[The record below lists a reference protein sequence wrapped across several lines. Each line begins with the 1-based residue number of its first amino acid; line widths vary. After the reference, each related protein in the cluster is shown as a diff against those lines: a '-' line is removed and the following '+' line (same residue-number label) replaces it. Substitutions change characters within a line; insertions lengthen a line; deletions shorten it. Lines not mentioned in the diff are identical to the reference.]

1 MNKIRKLF
9 ILVVCLIFFGVTP
22 AYANDSCNHQLV
34 KVSYTWSDDNKTCT
48 ASRTCLACPLKEI
61 ETVTT
66 TPTLVE
72 EKTCILPEL
81 TSYSANFTNT
91 AFVAQEKTVQTEE
104 AAGHSLKKTEGVA
117 ASAAKE
123 GNRIYWHCHDCD
135 KYFGDEKAETE
146 ITKADTVLEKIAPV
160 IIKGDGASVSA
171 GGKKAL
177 SFTSDAAYKDFICV
191 ELDGKT
197 VDESNYMVKDMKK
210 GDYSRE
216 VNIMNNEEKRCSGC
230 GVLLQDQNLLQ
241 EGYTTSLE
249 NDVCQRCFRMKNYGE
264 YQVVTKS
271 NDEYLKIL
279 KSVGETKDLVLY
291 ITDLLNLEENIE
303 EIRSIIPNKMI
314 LVLNKKDVLPKSVK
328 EEKLINYLKEKNIEF
343 EEVIVVSVNKNI
355 NIDYLLK
362 RIKYYQTSKNV
373 YVVGHTNAGKSSLIN
388 KLISNYSDNTQE
400 LTMSPLPSTTLNL
413 VKIDINDHLT
423 LIDTPGLVDNGS
435 ILNRVDASMVK
446 KISPKK
452 EIKPRT
458 YQLRK
463 NQSIII
469 EDLIRIDYVEGEKN
483 SFTLFVSNDLK
494 VKRLLNLFN
503 NDELKDKNKLTY
515 EVKYDEDL
523 VINGLGF
530 VKIVNK
536 GVIDVYIDKDI
547 DTFMRKSLI

>member
-1 MNKIRKLF
+1 
-9 ILVVCLIFFGVTP
+9 
-22 AYANDSCNHQLV
+22 
-34 KVSYTWSDDNKTCT
+34 
-48 ASRTCLACPLKEI
+48 
-61 ETVTT
+61 
-66 TPTLVE
+66 
-72 EKTCILPEL
+72 
-81 TSYSANFTNT
+81 
-91 AFVAQEKTVQTEE
+91 
-104 AAGHSLKKTEGVA
+104 
-117 ASAAKE
+117 
-123 GNRIYWHCHDCD
+123 
-135 KYFGDEKAETE
+135 
-146 ITKADTVLEKIAPV
+146 
-160 IIKGDGASVSA
+160 
-171 GGKKAL
+171 
-177 SFTSDAAYKDFICV
+177 
-191 ELDGKT
+191 
-197 VDESNYMVKDMKK
+197 
-210 GDYSRE
+210 
-216 VNIMNNEEKRCSGC
+216 MNNEEKRCSGC

-303 EIRSIIPNKMI
+303 EIRNIIPNKMI

-328 EEKLINYLKEKNIEF
+328 DEKL
-343 EEVIVVSVNKNI
+343 IVVSVNKNI

-413 VKIDINDHLT
+413 VKIDINDYLT

>member
-1 MNKIRKLF
+1 
-9 ILVVCLIFFGVTP
+9 
-22 AYANDSCNHQLV
+22 
-34 KVSYTWSDDNKTCT
+34 
-48 ASRTCLACPLKEI
+48 
-61 ETVTT
+61 
-66 TPTLVE
+66 
-72 EKTCILPEL
+72 
-81 TSYSANFTNT
+81 
-91 AFVAQEKTVQTEE
+91 
-104 AAGHSLKKTEGVA
+104 
-117 ASAAKE
+117 
-123 GNRIYWHCHDCD
+123 
-135 KYFGDEKAETE
+135 
-146 ITKADTVLEKIAPV
+146 
-160 IIKGDGASVSA
+160 
-171 GGKKAL
+171 
-177 SFTSDAAYKDFICV
+177 
-191 ELDGKT
+191 
-197 VDESNYMVKDMKK
+197 
-210 GDYSRE
+210 
-216 VNIMNNEEKRCSGC
+216 MNNEEKRCSGC

-271 NDEYLKIL
+271 NDDYLKIL

-303 EIRSIIPNKMI
+303 EIRNIIPNKMI

-536 GVIDVYIDKDI
+536 CVIDVYIDKDI

>member
-1 MNKIRKLF
+1 
-9 ILVVCLIFFGVTP
+9 
-22 AYANDSCNHQLV
+22 
-34 KVSYTWSDDNKTCT
+34 
-48 ASRTCLACPLKEI
+48 
-61 ETVTT
+61 
-66 TPTLVE
+66 
-72 EKTCILPEL
+72 
-81 TSYSANFTNT
+81 
-91 AFVAQEKTVQTEE
+91 
-104 AAGHSLKKTEGVA
+104 
-117 ASAAKE
+117 
-123 GNRIYWHCHDCD
+123 
-135 KYFGDEKAETE
+135 
-146 ITKADTVLEKIAPV
+146 
-160 IIKGDGASVSA
+160 
-171 GGKKAL
+171 
-177 SFTSDAAYKDFICV
+177 
-191 ELDGKT
+191 
-197 VDESNYMVKDMKK
+197 MKK

-303 EIRSIIPNKMI
+303 EIRNIIPNKMI

>member
-1 MNKIRKLF
+1 
-9 ILVVCLIFFGVTP
+9 
-22 AYANDSCNHQLV
+22 
-34 KVSYTWSDDNKTCT
+34 
-48 ASRTCLACPLKEI
+48 
-61 ETVTT
+61 
-66 TPTLVE
+66 
-72 EKTCILPEL
+72 
-81 TSYSANFTNT
+81 
-91 AFVAQEKTVQTEE
+91 
-104 AAGHSLKKTEGVA
+104 
-117 ASAAKE
+117 
-123 GNRIYWHCHDCD
+123 
-135 KYFGDEKAETE
+135 
-146 ITKADTVLEKIAPV
+146 
-160 IIKGDGASVSA
+160 
-171 GGKKAL
+171 
-177 SFTSDAAYKDFICV
+177 
-191 ELDGKT
+191 
-197 VDESNYMVKDMKK
+197 
-210 GDYSRE
+210 
-216 VNIMNNEEKRCSGC
+216 MNNEEKRCSGC

-291 ITDLLNLEENIE
+291 ITDLLNLEENIK
-303 EIRSIIPNKMI
+303 EIRNIIPNKMI

-355 NIDYLLK
+355 NMDYLLK

-413 VKIDINDHLT
+413 VKIDINDYLT

>member
-1 MNKIRKLF
+1 
-9 ILVVCLIFFGVTP
+9 
-22 AYANDSCNHQLV
+22 
-34 KVSYTWSDDNKTCT
+34 
-48 ASRTCLACPLKEI
+48 
-61 ETVTT
+61 
-66 TPTLVE
+66 
-72 EKTCILPEL
+72 
-81 TSYSANFTNT
+81 
-91 AFVAQEKTVQTEE
+91 
-104 AAGHSLKKTEGVA
+104 
-117 ASAAKE
+117 
-123 GNRIYWHCHDCD
+123 
-135 KYFGDEKAETE
+135 
-146 ITKADTVLEKIAPV
+146 
-160 IIKGDGASVSA
+160 
-171 GGKKAL
+171 
-177 SFTSDAAYKDFICV
+177 
-191 ELDGKT
+191 
-197 VDESNYMVKDMKK
+197 
-210 GDYSRE
+210 
-216 VNIMNNEEKRCSGC
+216 MNNEEKRCSGC

-279 KSVGETKDLVLY
+279 KSVGETKDLVFY

-303 EIRSIIPNKMI
+303 EIRNIIPNKMI

-355 NIDYLLK
+355 NMDYLLK

-413 VKIDINDHLT
+413 VKIDINDYLT

>member
-1 MNKIRKLF
+1 
-9 ILVVCLIFFGVTP
+9 
-22 AYANDSCNHQLV
+22 
-34 KVSYTWSDDNKTCT
+34 
-48 ASRTCLACPLKEI
+48 
-61 ETVTT
+61 
-66 TPTLVE
+66 
-72 EKTCILPEL
+72 
-81 TSYSANFTNT
+81 
-91 AFVAQEKTVQTEE
+91 
-104 AAGHSLKKTEGVA
+104 
-117 ASAAKE
+117 
-123 GNRIYWHCHDCD
+123 
-135 KYFGDEKAETE
+135 
-146 ITKADTVLEKIAPV
+146 
-160 IIKGDGASVSA
+160 
-171 GGKKAL
+171 
-177 SFTSDAAYKDFICV
+177 
-191 ELDGKT
+191 
-197 VDESNYMVKDMKK
+197 
-210 GDYSRE
+210 
-216 VNIMNNEEKRCSGC
+216 MNNEEKRCSGC

-271 NDEYLKIL
+271 NDDYLKIL

-303 EIRSIIPNKMI
+303 EIRNIIPNKMI

-423 LIDTPGLVDNGS
+423 LIDTPGLVDNCS

>member
-1 MNKIRKLF
+1 
-9 ILVVCLIFFGVTP
+9 
-22 AYANDSCNHQLV
+22 
-34 KVSYTWSDDNKTCT
+34 
-48 ASRTCLACPLKEI
+48 
-61 ETVTT
+61 
-66 TPTLVE
+66 
-72 EKTCILPEL
+72 
-81 TSYSANFTNT
+81 
-91 AFVAQEKTVQTEE
+91 
-104 AAGHSLKKTEGVA
+104 
-117 ASAAKE
+117 
-123 GNRIYWHCHDCD
+123 
-135 KYFGDEKAETE
+135 
-146 ITKADTVLEKIAPV
+146 
-160 IIKGDGASVSA
+160 
-171 GGKKAL
+171 
-177 SFTSDAAYKDFICV
+177 
-191 ELDGKT
+191 
-197 VDESNYMVKDMKK
+197 
-210 GDYSRE
+210 
-216 VNIMNNEEKRCSGC
+216 MNNEEKRCSGC

-271 NDEYLKIL
+271 NDDYLKIL

-303 EIRSIIPNKMI
+303 EIRNIIPNKMI

-423 LIDTPGLVDNGS
+423 LIDTPGLVDNGY

-469 EDLIRIDYVEGEKN
+469 EDLVRIDYVEGEKN